1 MPTSQALH
9 EAQAA
14 APLFRHADIWEW
26 QFHMDYLDV
35 IRDLV
40 DEGLFNEDRPADRL
54 AQSLM
59 SRTLDDL
66 SAQERHLFEES
77 LEPLLEVRCTDP
89 DRFASEYH
97 RQRSGRSHHR
107 QHIGHQAGRLAA

>member
-26 QFHMDYLDV
+26 EFHMDYLDV

-40 DEGLFNEDRPADRL
+40 DEGLFNEGRPEDQL

-59 SRTLDDL
+59 FRTLDDL
-66 SAQERHLFEES
+66 SASERRLFEES

-89 DRFASEYH
+89 DRFVSEYQH
-97 RQRSGRSHHR
+97 RRVGRSRNR
-107 QHIGHQAGRLAA
+107 QTGVYQAGRLAA